1 MPLFQNAVLN
11 KYLSG
16 VDEKKVEE
24 SWEIFTAHFHNRE
37 IQENIRNSKEEE
49 YQEGF
54 LNDLFVKV
62 LGYTKNPSPNFNL
75 VVEQKNL
82 TDSKKADGALLDGN
96 KVRGVIELKGTETTD
111 LGKVETQAF
120 GYKNKQPYAVYV
132 IISNFEKLRFY
143 IDNAVD
149 FIEFNLFT
157 LTKDEF
163 KVLWLCLGYS
173 NFTKGLPKKIKD
185 ASLTEEEN
193 VTKKLYKD
201 YSEFK
206 HDVFESIK
214 KNNPEYDKLLL
225 FKKTQKLLDRFLF
238 IFFAEDQL
246 LLPPNSIREI
256 IKQWMDLRDKYDE
269 YVPLYERFKKYFGYM
284 NQGYKGKNYEI
295 FAYNGGLFAED
306 EILNNLTIDDELLYK
321 HTMQLSNYDFGSDV
335 DVNIL
340 GHIFEHS
347 LNEIEEITAELEG
360 QEVDTSK
367 TRRKKDG
374 VFYTPKYITKYIVEN
389 TVGKLCEEQKAE
401 LGIEDEDYRPNRQ
414 KKTKKEL
421 LAKLDK
427 YREWLL
433 KLTICDPACG
443 SGAFLNQ
450 ALEFLIDEHT
460 YVDELQAKLLDQ
472 PLVIPDIENQILEN
486 NLFGVDINEESVEI
500 AKLSLWLRTA
510 QKGRKLTS
518 LNNHIKCG
526 NSLIDDP
533 EVAGDKAFKWEKE
546 FPNVFRQKEKQAF
559 HVTWVTHN
567 ARTSQRMI
575 EYKVKKGETI
585 WLDEELEMVVANEL
599 AAIIT
604 EDELNVLNWNICG
617 DHVHMLLV
625 CDPDELANTVRKLK
639 GRSAQRTKEY
649 LKVPRE
655 EVFHLWAQKF
665 NRKPIED
672 EDGLANVFE
681 YIQHNR
687 EKHNLP
693 LSAKG
698 LQPLVQKVCCSYEEA
713 FLPEYT
719 GGFDVVIGNPPYVK
733 LETIKETSADLEK
746 QGYETFTKRGDLYA
760 IFVEKGFDLLKPKG
774 IYSYIM
780 PNKWM
785 QAGYGKPLR
794 EFFLTKELIQFIDFG
809 DLQIFDGA
817 TTYPCIFVARN
828 DIPKDEFDV
837 AVLVATGEAD
847 FNTNVQT
854 NTETFTTKDFS
865 GDTWVISSKME
876 SELLERLN
884 KNRNT
889 LRKFLN
895 GRANYGLKTGLTKAF
910 LISEEIKNQLVT
922 ASPTSRNQ
930 IEPFLQGRD
939 VGKYLN
945 ASVNSY
951 LILFKKGFTKEKLGD
966 CTEEEGWEWLLNE
979 YPAIAE
985 WLAPFEEKG
994 KKRTDQGDFWWEL
1007 RACDYYEV
1015 FDEPKIMYQ
1024 KFQVSPCF
1032 IYDEQGLYCNDS
1044 MWIIPTENK
1053 SLLGILN
1060 SKMGWWLITKYC
1072 TQIRGGCQLIWK
1084 YFGQIPIPELNGEL
1098 DDHVVNI
1105 MELNN
1110 ELQKITDSFSD
1121 LIQSKFEI
1129 DKLSRKLENWHDL
1142 TFKEFLKE
1150 LEKARKK
1157 ARRDCNPLPIQE
1169 QAEWMEYF
1177 NQQKAKADD
1186 LKSQIAQTDSEIDA
1200 MVYDLYGLTEE
1211 EIRVVEEK

>member
-1 MPLFQNAVLN
+1 M
-11 KYLSG
+11 
-16 VDEKKVEE
+16 
-24 SWEIFTAHFHNRE
+24 
-37 IQENIRNSKEEE
+37 
-49 YQEGF
+49 
-54 LNDLFVKV
+54 
-62 LGYTKNPSPNFNL
+62 
-75 VVEQKNL
+75 
-82 TDSKKADGALLDGN
+82 
-96 KVRGVIELKGTETTD
+96 
-111 LGKVETQAF
+111 
-120 GYKNKQPYAVYV
+120 
-132 IISNFEKLRFY
+132 
-143 IDNAVD
+143 
-149 FIEFNLFT
+149 
-157 LTKDEF
+157 
-163 KVLWLCLGYS
+163 
-173 NFTKGLPKKIKD
+173 
-185 ASLTEEEN
+185 
-193 VTKKLYKD
+193 
-201 YSEFK
+201 
-206 HDVFESIK
+206 
-214 KNNPEYDKLLL
+214 
-225 FKKTQKLLDRFLF
+225 
-238 IFFAEDQL
+238 
-246 LLPPNSIREI
+246 
-256 IKQWMDLRDKYDE
+256 
-269 YVPLYERFKKYFGYM
+269 
-284 NQGYKGKNYEI
+284 
-295 FAYNGGLFAED
+295 
-306 EILNNLTIDDELLYK
+306 
-321 HTMQLSNYDFGSDV
+321 
-335 DVNIL
+335 
-340 GHIFEHS
+340 
-347 LNEIEEITAELEG
+347 
-360 QEVDTSK
+360 
-367 TRRKKDG
+367 
-374 VFYTPKYITKYIVEN
+374 
-389 TVGKLCEEQKAE
+389 GKLCEEQKAE

-639 GRSAQRTKEY
+639 GRSAQRTKEC

-693 LSAKG
+693 LNKE
-698 LQPLVQKVCCSYEEA
+698 LQLLVSEVCCSYEEA

-733 LETIKETSADLEK
+733 LETIKETSTALEK
-746 QGYETFTKRGDLYA
+746 QGYDTFTKRGDLYA

-837 AVLVATGEAD
+837 AVLVAIGETD

-865 GDTWVISSKME
+865 GDTWVISSKRE
-876 SELLERLN
+876 NKLLEKLN
-884 KNRNT
+884 NVYVS
-889 LRKFLN
+889 LDEYVN
-895 GRANYGLKTGLTKAF
+895 GNANYGIKTGFTEGF
-910 LISEEIKNQLVT
+910 IISEEEKNKLIEKDIKAKEIIKPVL
-922 ASPTSRNQ
+922 R
-930 IEPFLQGRD
+930 GRD
-939 VGKYLN
+939 IKKWIAKPIEKYLISTFPAFN
-945 ASVNSY
+945 LDINDYSS
-951 LILFKKGFTKEKLGD
+951 IKD
-966 CTEEEGWEWLLNE
+966 HLLK
-979 YPAIAE
+979 Y
-985 WLAPFEEKG
+985 G
-994 KKRTDQGDFWWEL
+994 KKRLEQSGEKGSRKKSSGKWFETQDSIDYWEL
-1007 RACDYYEV
+1007 
-1015 FDEPKIMYQ
+1015 FNKPKIMYQ

-1110 ELQKITDSFSD
+1110 ELQKITDSFSE
-1121 LIQSKFEI
+1121 LLQSKFDI
-1129 DKLSRKLENWHDL
+1129 DKLSRKLESWHDL

>member
-120 GYKNKQPYAVYV
+120 GYKNKQLYAVYV

-639 GRSAQRTKEY
+639 GRSAQRTKEC

-693 LSAKG
+693 LNKE
-698 LQPLVQKVCCSYEEA
+698 LQLLVSEVCCSYEEA

-733 LETIKETSADLEK
+733 LETIKETSTALEK
-746 QGYETFTKRGDLYA
+746 QGYDTFTKRGDLYA

-837 AVLVATGEAD
+837 AVLVAIGETD

-865 GDTWVISSKME
+865 GDTWVISSKFE
-876 SELLERLN
+876 KELLAKVESNSQKLEDFISEDSYRGIL
-884 KNRNT
+884 
-889 LRKFLN
+889 
-895 GRANYGLKTGLTKAF
+895 TGLTKAF
-910 LISEEIKNQLVT
+910 IITEKKRNELVGIDSNAAEIIKPIL
-922 ASPTSRNQ
+922 R
-930 IEPFLQGRD
+930 GRD
-939 VGKYLN
+939 IKEWIGLDSKH
-945 ASVNSY
+945 Y
-951 LILFKKGFTKEKLGD
+951 LI
-966 CTEEEGWEWLLNE
+966 CTFPSLNIDINE
-979 YPAIAE
+979 YPSVKQYLID
-985 WLAPFEEKG
+985 FG
-994 KKRTDQGDFWWEL
+994 KKRLEQSGEKGSRKKTSNKWFETQDTIDYWEEFL
-1007 RACDYYEV
+1007 K
-1015 FDEPKIMYQ
+1015 PKIMYQ

>member
-639 GRSAQRTKEY
+639 GRSAQRTKEC

-693 LSAKG
+693 LNKE
-698 LQPLVQKVCCSYEEA
+698 LQLLVSEVCCSYEEA

-733 LETIKETSADLEK
+733 LETIKETSTALEK
-746 QGYETFTKRGDLYA
+746 QGYDTFTKRGDLYA

-837 AVLVATGEAD
+837 AVLVAIGETD

-865 GDTWVISSKME
+865 GDTWVISSKFE
-876 SELLERLN
+876 KELLAKVESNSQKLEDFISEDSYRGIL
-884 KNRNT
+884 
-889 LRKFLN
+889 
-895 GRANYGLKTGLTKAF
+895 TGLTKAF
-910 LISEEIKNQLVT
+910 IITEKKRNELVGIDSNAAEIIKPIL
-922 ASPTSRNQ
+922 R
-930 IEPFLQGRD
+930 GRD
-939 VGKYLN
+939 IKEWIGLDSKH
-945 ASVNSY
+945 Y
-951 LILFKKGFTKEKLGD
+951 LI
-966 CTEEEGWEWLLNE
+966 CTFPSLNIDINE
-979 YPAIAE
+979 YPSVKQYLID
-985 WLAPFEEKG
+985 FG
-994 KKRTDQGDFWWEL
+994 KKRLEQSGEKGSRKKTSNKWFETQDTIDYWEEFL
-1007 RACDYYEV
+1007 K
-1015 FDEPKIMYQ
+1015 PKIMYQ

>member
-510 QKGRKLTS
+510 QKRRKLTS

-639 GRSAQRTKEY
+639 GRSAQRTKEC

-693 LSAKG
+693 LNKE
-698 LQPLVQKVCCSYEEA
+698 LQLLVSEVCCSYEEA

-733 LETIKETSADLEK
+733 LETIKETSTALEK
-746 QGYETFTKRGDLYA
+746 QGYDTFTKRGDLYA

-837 AVLVATGEAD
+837 AVLVAIGETD

-865 GDTWVISSKME
+865 GDTWVISSKFE
-876 SELLERLN
+876 KELLAKVESNSQKLEDFISEDSYRGIL
-884 KNRNT
+884 
-889 LRKFLN
+889 
-895 GRANYGLKTGLTKAF
+895 TGLTKAF
-910 LISEEIKNQLVT
+910 IITEKKRNELVGIDSNAAEIIKPIL
-922 ASPTSRNQ
+922 R
-930 IEPFLQGRD
+930 GRD
-939 VGKYLN
+939 IKEWIGLDSKH
-945 ASVNSY
+945 Y
-951 LILFKKGFTKEKLGD
+951 LI
-966 CTEEEGWEWLLNE
+966 CTFPSLNIDINE
-979 YPAIAE
+979 YPSVKQYLID
-985 WLAPFEEKG
+985 FG
-994 KKRTDQGDFWWEL
+994 KKRLEQSGEKGSRKKTSNKWFETQDTIDYWEEFL
-1007 RACDYYEV
+1007 K
-1015 FDEPKIMYQ
+1015 PKIMYQ